1 MAKTTQELVTD
12 FFTRLGLGEAAKGLF
27 ADEPA
32 LDVDAALL
40 GAQAYAKPLIQQ
52 SIQDELH
59 TSIKGKVLNDAV
71 GAFAKASNGKIT
83 RSDVEGKSVAD
94 ALALYN
100 ERVLADVNSTA
111 TEKDQMIER
120 LNKELTAK
128 DADWQHKLSEVES
141 TFTAKEQ
148 NRLIASNLQHLLGK
162 RKDGLT
168 VDPSIAAE
176 TLLPMLQSKYV
187 LKAEGE
193 DLHLYD
199 KANPTS
205 RIQNAKGTGFATI
218 DEEID
223 TTVTR
228 LSWNKQSN
236 GSAGA
241 NGGTPNFR
249 PVDPNAGQGQV
260 KESPIVAAARAAG
273 MLEQQ

>member
-12 FFTRLGLGEAAKGLF
+12 FFSKLGLGEAAKGLF
-27 ADEPA
+27 ADEPT

-52 SIQDELH
+52 TIEEEAH
-59 TSIKGKVLNDAV
+59 RSIKGKVLNDAV
-71 GAFAKASNGKIT
+71 GAFAKASNGKIS

-120 LNKELTAK
+120 LNAELSKKDIEWEAK
-128 DADWQHKLSEVES
+128 LHGAQSEW
-141 TFTAKEQ
+141 AGKEQ
-148 NRLIASNLQHLLGK
+148 ARLTSANLQTLLHK
-162 RKDGLT
+162 RKDNLT
-168 VDPSIAAE
+168 VDPSIAASV
-176 TLLPMLQSKYV
+176 LLPALQAKFD
-187 LKAEGE
+187 LKPADG
-193 DLHLYD
+193 DALHLYD
-199 KANPTS
+199 KTNPTS
-205 RIQNAKGTGFATI
+205 RVQNQAGTGFASI
-218 DEEID
+218 DDEID
-223 TTVTR
+223 TLITQ

-241 NGGTPNFR
+241 AGPKPGFTVN
-249 PVDPNAGQGQV
+249 PNAGQGQT

-273 MLEQQ
+273 MMEQG